1 MAPQDLIEEER
12 ESFPELGLSNQVNKK
27 AIPWEKKTHEKQIW
41 WKIMNASIDKVNM
54 RWLLIHRSLD
64 FQQEAT

>member
-27 AIPWEKKTHEKQIW
+27 AIP
-41 WKIMNASIDKVNM
+41 
-54 RWLLIHRSLD
+54 
-64 FQQEAT
+64 